1 MSILDTRKKTIFYLS
16 FTIFCV
22 LFGTIYEYFS
32 HGVYTFFM
40 IASFLIPLVLGL
52 IPYGILYMINKELKS
67 NIFTDLYDYSVII
80 LTIGSIVKGILVIFG
95 TSNYL
100 TYVYL
105 YVGISL
111 LLLSIICNII
121 DNIKLKK

>member
-67 NIFTDLYDYSVII
+67 NICTDLYDYSVII